1 MSVPTCDDLIHH
13 VERLWQVDTLP
24 YNEKMVTRSKQDREA
39 YTLLQN
45 ATIRVNVDGVQ
56 RYATPLLR

>member
-1 MSVPTCDDLIHH
+1 MTEPTRDDLINH

-24 YNEKMVTRSKQDREA
+24 YNEKMVTRSKHVREA
-39 YTLLQN
+39 YTLLEDG
-45 ATIRVNVDGVQ
+45 TIRVNGDGVQ